1 MARVLGFL
9 RRLECAEGVI
19 NLELGVLLKKGA
31 ISGIPERRTLRF

>member
-19 NLELGVLLKKGA
+19 NFELGVLLKKEQFPAYLKDG
-31 ISGIPERRTLRF
+31 R